1 MLQRRNDLKA
11 EIDILTDRLC
21 VLQDQLKE
29 YSDISEEIK
38 ELGGKRALL
47 SLEVLGLSQQVDIK
61 KDRIKKE
68 GQILSE
74 IQSEINKWEI
84 QIKDIEENK
93 RRQQEHYEEYKQI
106 LNWNLEEIQNKIA
119 EYERLSQEYKL
130 KKEQVE
136 YAYEN
141 SIQWVKY
148 GNIRLEQDKQELE
161 KSINLHNKTI
171 GELENKIRE
180 LKKYHEEVDNDYQKL
195 LEKYITL

>member
-38 ELGGKRALL
+38 ELEKKRVLL

>member
-38 ELGGKRALL
+38 ELEKKRALL

>member
-1 MLQRRNDLKA
+1 MKYAKEKWISVSQA
-11 EIDILTDRLC
+11 
-21 VLQDQLKE
+21 LKE
-29 YSDISEEIK
+29 NFIVPLQWKS
-38 ELGGKRALL
+38 
-47 SLEVLGLSQQVDIK
+47 
-61 KDRIKKE
+61 
-68 GQILSE
+68 
-74 IQSEINKWEI
+74 
-84 QIKDIEENK
+84 
-93 RRQQEHYEEYKQI
+93 EYKQI

>member
-38 ELGGKRALL
+38 ELEKKRALL

-74 IQSEINKWEI
+74 IQSEINK
-84 QIKDIEENK
+84 
-93 RRQQEHYEEYKQI
+93 
-106 LNWNLEEIQNKIA
+106 
-119 EYERLSQEYKL
+119 
-130 KKEQVE
+130 
-136 YAYEN
+136 
-141 SIQWVKY
+141 
-148 GNIRLEQDKQELE
+148 
-161 KSINLHNKTI
+161 
-171 GELENKIRE
+171 
-180 LKKYHEEVDNDYQKL
+180 
-195 LEKYITL
+195 

>member
-38 ELGGKRALL
+38 ELEKNRALL